1 MNSLNIYLEQQCVEE
16 LEDKCAELQRQ
27 NEFLKKE
34 NELLRKECEFSKTG
48 NYNLKRDND
57 ILRGDIYNMRLEN
70 YKLTTEL
77 ANLLESSNTEKDT
90 LKGKIM
96 ILEQKC
102 EAFKIQLENE
112 RPKTNLLPK
121 VAEKETYRQFMLD
134 CCIPTYHNGTFPD
147 VSIYDKLKQE
157 GENMVDEILE
167 DGDEYIVMAGN
178 TLLTNKG
185 KIFIKKLFQ
194 QGWGGYPDRYAHGY
208 TNLNIREMNEN
219 ILDVIKGCT
228 IVHNTGSQFHDSSNN
243 LSINMIFGK
252 TRGGKYN

>member
-1 MNSLNIYLEQQCVEE
+1 MSLNVYLEQQYVED
-16 LEDKCAELQRQ
+16 LEDKYAELQRQ
-27 NEFLKKE
+27 HELLKKE
-34 NELLRKECEFSKTG
+34 NELLKKECELSKTG

-57 ILRGDIYNMRLEN
+57 ILRGDIYNLRLEN
-70 YKLTTEL
+70 SKLTTDL
-77 ANLLESSNTEKDT
+77 ANLLESSNADKDE
-90 LKGKIM
+90 LKGKII
-96 ILEQKC
+96 ILEQEY
-102 EAFKIQLENE
+102 EALKIQLENE

-134 CCIPTYHNGTFPD
+134 CVIPTYHHGTFPD

-157 GENMVDEILE
+157 SEHMVDEILA

-219 ILDVIKGCT
+219 ILQVIKGCT
-228 IVHNTGSQFHDSSNN
+228 IVHQTGYQFTDENN
-243 LSINMIFGK
+243 NRSINMIFGK
-252 TRGGKYN
+252 TKGGKYN